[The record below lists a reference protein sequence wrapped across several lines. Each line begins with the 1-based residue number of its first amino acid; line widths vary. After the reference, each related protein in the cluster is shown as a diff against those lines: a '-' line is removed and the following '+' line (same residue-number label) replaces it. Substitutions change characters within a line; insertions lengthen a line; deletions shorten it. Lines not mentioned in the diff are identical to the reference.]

1 MTSGTPARRAWTATV
16 ALIAVVVLLVAAGL
30 VYLFNRPGGRS
41 YSAMMTSMVGTYP
54 GADVRVLGV
63 PVGKV
68 DFVRPEGSLV
78 RVGFHVDDDVQVPAG
93 AMAVVVAPTVVAD
106 RYLQLAP
113 AYTGGPTLPEGAV
126 IPKERTAVP
135 AEFDDLLSSVQKL
148 STALGPQGVNNAG
161 ALSDAVSTFAKNLQG
176 NGELAHTS
184 LDNFSQAITTLSA
197 SRNDLFGTV
206 NNLQS
211 FTTNL
216 KQNDQQVRAFTQ
228 QFAQVNGYLVGE
240 RKDLG
245 EALHEL
251 STVLGELA
259 KFIHDNRAGI
269 RENVDKLSDIL
280 ATVNKQRAGLEQL
293 LDTAP
298 TALSGLLSA
307 YNASSGTLDTRAN
320 LLQSLLCE
328 LTSAPAIGPILTP
341 ILPPALV
348 QGCTSTAG
356 LLALPN
362 LAHPSLP
369 KVPLLGPG
377 GHGEGSSSAPGGQQA
392 GAPEKS
398 KSTAPSTPSTE
409 PSKKPAKPPVLSDLL
424 GGGS

>member
-1 MTSGTPARRAWTATV
+1 MTSATPARRAWITTV
-16 ALIAVVVLLVAAGL
+16 AIIAVVVLLVAAGL
-30 VYLFNRPGGRS
+30 VYLFNRTGGRS
-41 YSAMMTSMVGTYP
+41 YSAMMTSVVGMYP

-63 PVGKV
+63 PVGAV
-68 DFVRPEGSLV
+68 DYVRPEGRLV

-93 AMAVVVAPTVVAD
+93 ALAAIVAPTVVAD

-113 AYTGGPTLPEGAV
+113 AYTGGPTLPEGSV

-161 ALSDAVSTFAKNLQG
+161 ALSDALSTFAKNLQG
-176 NGELAHTS
+176 NGQLAHTS

-197 SRNDLFGTV
+197 SRNDLAGTV

-216 KQNDQQVRAFTQ
+216 KQNDQQVRAFTE
-228 QFAQVNGYLVGE
+228 QFAQVNGYLAGE

-245 EALHEL
+245 ESLHEL

-269 RENVDKLSDIL
+269 RTNVDKLSDIL
-280 ATVNKQRAGLEQL
+280 ETVNKQRRGVEQL

-298 TALSGLLSA
+298 TALSGLLNG
-307 YNASSGTLDTRAN
+307 YNASSGTLDTRLNA
-320 LLQSLLCE
+320 LQSLLCT
-328 LTSAPAIGPILTP
+328 LNNIPAIGTVLATMVPGLG
-341 ILPPALV
+341 
-348 QGCTSTAG
+348 QSCTSTGG

-362 LAHPSLP
+362 LAQPQLP
-369 KVPLLGPG
+369 KVPLLLGPG
-377 GHGEGSSSAPGGQQA
+377 GQGGAKPVAPGGQPA
-392 GAPEKS
+392 GSPEKS
-398 KSTAPSTPSTE
+398 TPAVPSTPSTE